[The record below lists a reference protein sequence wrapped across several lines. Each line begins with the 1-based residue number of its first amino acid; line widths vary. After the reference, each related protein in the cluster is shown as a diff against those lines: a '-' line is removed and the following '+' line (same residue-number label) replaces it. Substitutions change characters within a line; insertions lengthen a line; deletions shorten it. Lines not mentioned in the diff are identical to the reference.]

1 MGRGPSLE
9 QEGDEEGVVGQKRQ
23 GGVEGGG
30 VGQGEKKALG
40 RSR

>member
-23 GGVEGGG
+23 GGVEGGKEA
-30 VGQGEKKALG
+30 QGKALG